1 MRGEM
6 TRVII
11 YTSLHNTRFRNPA
24 LSRGLGAKDHAL
36 LIVSVSVTEI
46 VRS

>member
-11 YTSLHNTRFRNPA
+11 YTSLHNLRLRNPA

-36 LIVSVSVTEI
+36 QILSANVTEI